1 MNNSPRNSLDY
12 SNSQLEQFSDDALL
26 EVLPEKT
33 DEDNSTK
40 YVLIKHDYYSTDS
53 EHGREILSVFLT
65 SLINS
70 SYNSL
75 VIYLIDKGVKLLDES
90 DPLNNKMNRLIEKS
104 ESVIASED
112 SIIFYNVN
120 LSNVSKIVQESL
132 TSITSDIVYLDH
144 LLILE

>member
-53 EHGREILSVFLT
+53 EHGREILSGFLT

-70 SYNSL
+70 SYNSI

-90 DPLNNKMNRLIEKS
+90 DPLYNKMNRLIEKS
-104 ESVIASED
+104 ESVIAAED
-112 SIIFYNVN
+112 SIILYNVN
-120 LSNVSKIVQESL
+120 LSNESKIVQESL

>member
-53 EHGREILSVFLT
+53 EHGREILSGFLT

-70 SYNSL
+70 SYNSI

-90 DPLNNKMNRLIEKS
+90 APLYNKMNRLIEKS

-112 SIIFYNVN
+112 SIILYNVN
-120 LSNVSKIVQESL
+120 LSNESKIVQESL

>member
-53 EHGREILSVFLT
+53 EHGREILSGFLT

-70 SYNSL
+70 SYNSI

-90 DPLNNKMNRLIEKS
+90 DPLNSKMNRLIEKS
-104 ESVIASED
+104 DSVIAAED
-112 SIIFYNVN
+112 SIILYNVN
-120 LSNVSKIVQESL
+120 LSNESKIVQESL

>member
-1 MNNSPRNSLDY
+1 MNNSPRNSLDF
-12 SNSQLEQFSDDALL
+12 SKSQLEQFSDDALL

-53 EHGREILSVFLT
+53 EHGREILSGFLT

-70 SYNSL
+70 SYNSI

-90 DPLNNKMNRLIEKS
+90 DPLYNKMNRLIEKS
-104 ESVIASED
+104 ESVIAAED
-112 SIIFYNVN
+112 SIILYNVN
-120 LSNVSKIVQESL
+120 LSNESKIVQESL

>member
-1 MNNSPRNSLDY
+1 MNNSPRNRLDY

-53 EHGREILSVFLT
+53 EHGREILSGFLT

-112 SIIFYNVN
+112 SIILYNVN
-120 LSNVSKIVQESL
+120 LSNASKIVQESL

>member
-53 EHGREILSVFLT
+53 EHGREILSGFLT
-65 SLINS
+65 SLISS

-112 SIIFYNVN
+112 SIILYNVN
-120 LSNVSKIVQESL
+120 LSNASKIVQESL

>member
-1 MNNSPRNSLDY
+1 MNNSLRNNLDY

-53 EHGREILSVFLT
+53 EHGREILSGFLT

-70 SYNSL
+70 SYNSI

-90 DPLNNKMNRLIEKS
+90 DPLYNKMNRLIEKS

-112 SIIFYNVN
+112 SIILYNVN
-120 LSNVSKIVQESL
+120 LSNGSKIVQESL

>member
-53 EHGREILSVFLT
+53 EHGREILSGFLT

-70 SYNSL
+70 SYNSI

-104 ESVIASED
+104 ESVIAAED
-112 SIIFYNVN
+112 SIILYNVN
-120 LSNVSKIVQESL
+120 LSNESKIVQESL

>member
-53 EHGREILSVFLT
+53 EHGREILSGFLT

-70 SYNSL
+70 SYNSI

-90 DPLNNKMNRLIEKS
+90 DPLYNKMNRLIEKS

-112 SIIFYNVN
+112 SIILYNVN
-120 LSNVSKIVQESL
+120 LSNGSKIVQESL